1 MSDNTMLN
9 GYKTA
14 IEFFEANRK
23 DFVLWMA
30 ETELQAAGTELS
42 RKADAFNTVAELI
55 SSMPDPIRRN
65 YYIDALKKQF
75 GVTKKQFE
83 NKLTEI
89 AVSGNTYDVPDTTDI
104 ALPKEVNADEA
115 YKAGFF
121 ELNNCY
127 HFITNQGVFD
137 GSNFIIKPLFHIY
150 SKSDNKRLIE
160 IINRFGRKRVIDV
173 PTKSFVS
180 VEQFQAIVAGEG
192 NYLFYGNKQQFF
204 RVLTKVME
212 EMPLCEELKTLGW
225 QREGFLAFANG
236 AFSDNHYKDVDEM
249 GMMEHDG
256 KQYFSPAYS
265 LVYKNVREDD
275 DEYEGD
281 RFFIYQPTQ
290 ITFEEWARLMDE
302 VYSQNLNG
310 RIAIA
315 FLVACC
321 FRDFIYSRYKIFPH
335 LFLFGEKQSGKS
347 QLGWSLS
354 NFFFNNMPPFNLNS
368 GTFVGFSRKLARFR
382 NTVAWFD
389 EYNNDIEE
397 RRLQQ
402 LKSAYDGVGHEKGK
416 MTTDNRTAVT
426 PVNAGCVISGQY
438 LPTRDDNALFTR
450 SILLNFEQQEYT
462 AEQLEMYNTLKKHEI
477 TGLSSLVCEI
487 MQHRKLI
494 ETRFMME
501 FDAVY
506 NELKYHPDLGC
517 VSIEERLIRN
527 FATILTPVKIMTA
540 TDISLPFTYQ
550 ELLLQTVTRLEELS
564 TMINTSEGLAIFWD
578 MVSYLI
584 DNHLIVEN
592 IDYKLQNFYPGSQQ
606 VIITGYAQG
615 RPSKDIMNF
624 KRETQVLFLNLS
636 RIHPLYLEHHRKQH
650 GTKGLDKNSLIY
662 YLKASKAYLA
672 YAHPIRFD
680 NTATSAYLF
689 DHSLLQNLGVNLE
702 RSPIDLNSQSFENKD
717 DNDIP
722 F

>member
-1 MSDNTMLN
+1 MFKPDLN

-14 IEFFEANRK
+14 REYFEANTIDHIYWRT
-23 DFVLWMA
+23 DL
-30 ETELQAAGTELS
+30 ELEAAGNDPA
-42 RKADAFNTVAELI
+42 RKADAFAAIAELI
-55 SSMPDPIRRN
+55 SFIPDPIRRG
-65 YYIDALKKQF
+65 YYIDGLKKRF
-75 GVTKKQFE
+75 AVTKKQFE
-83 NKLTEI
+83 IKVMELALEGDDSTVDPTKVTI
-89 AVSGNTYDVPDTTDI
+89 PDGVD
-104 ALPKEVNADEA
+104 ANEA
-115 YKAGFF
+115 YKMGFF
-121 ELNNCY
+121 ELNNTY
-127 HFITNQGVFD
+127 QFITNNGIFE
-137 GSNFIIKPLFHIY
+137 GSNFVVKPLFHIY

-160 IINRFGRKRVIDV
+160 ILNKFGRKRVVDV

-192 NYLFYGNKQQFF
+192 NYLFYGNKNQFF
-204 RVLTKVME
+204 KILTKVME
-212 EMPLCEELKTLGW
+212 DMTMCEELKTLGW

-236 AFSDNHYKDVDEM
+236 AFSSDTYKEVDQM
-249 GMMEHDG
+249 GMMQHDG

-281 RFFIYQPTQ
+281 RFFIYQKSP
-290 ITFEEWARLMDE
+290 INFAEWAHLMDQ
-302 VYSQNLNG
+302 VYAQNLNG

-315 FLVACC
+315 FLMACC

-382 NTVAWFD
+382 NTIAWFD

-450 SILLNFEQQEYT
+450 SILLNFERQEFS
-462 AEQLEMYNTLKKHEI
+462 AERVEAYNRLKKYEVL
-477 TGLSSLVCEI
+477 GLSSLLCEI
-487 MQHRKLI
+487 VQHRQLI
-494 ETRFMME
+494 EQNYMMQYE
-501 FDAVY
+501 KVY
-506 NELKYHPDLGC
+506 NEIKYNPSLDNTN
-517 VSIEERLIRN
+517 IDERLIVN
-527 FATILTPVKIMTA
+527 FATILTPVKILT
-540 TDISLPFTYQ
+540 TTNISLPFTY
-550 ELLLQTVTRLEELS
+550 EDILLQTTARISELS
-564 TMINTSEGLAIFWD
+564 NMINTSESLAVFWD
-578 MVSYLI
+578 MVIYLL
-584 DNHLIVEN
+584 DNFLIKEGS
-592 IDYKLQNFYPGSQQ
+592 DFKLEMFYPGQQQ
-606 VIITGYAQG
+606 VIVTGFAQG
-615 RPSKDIMNF
+615 KPSKDIMNIR
-624 KRETQVLFLNLS
+624 KEMQVLFINLS
-636 RIHPLYLEHHRKQH
+636 RIHPLYLEHHRKQY

-662 YLKASKAYLA
+662 YLKSSKAFLA
-672 YAHPIRFD
+672 YANPVRFD
-680 NTATSAYLF
+680 NTNTSGYLF
-689 DHSLLQNLGVNLE
+689 DNSLLQSLGVNFE
-702 RSPIDLNSQSFENKD
+702 RSPMNLNSQSFDNKD
-717 DNDIP
+717 DKDIP